1 MENYLS
7 FQYLDKVAQ
16 FMIGKVYCAQTPGHW
31 TASDNKHFVERVIF
45 PRDVVGPS
53 FAVLFHRGPGYDK
66 IKYENGRGE
75 DFDIEL
81 SAWKVV
87 ELPQGRVEGD
97 ILVSRGGL
105 SYSAFR
111 SLSRWK

>member
-31 TASDNKHFVERVIF
+31 TASDNKHFIERVIF

-66 IKYENGRGE
+66 IRYENGE
-75 DFDIEL
+75 DFHIEL
-81 SAWKVV
+81 SVWKVV
-87 ELPQGRVEGD
+87 ELPQGRVEGE

-111 SLSRWK
+111 SRWE

>member
-1 MENYLS
+1 MPRH
-7 FQYLDKVAQ
+7 QD
-16 FMIGKVYCAQTPGHW
+16 PGQW

-45 PRDVVGPS
+45 PRDVFDPS
-53 FAVLFHRGPGYDK
+53 FAVIFHRGPGK
-66 IKYENGRGE
+66 GNVKYVNGRGE
-75 DFDIEL
+75 DFHIEL
-81 SAWKVV
+81 SVWKVV

-111 SLSRWK
+111 SLSQWE